1 MPEKASRFLFVML
14 FGLLSLPSLAC
25 IFLFI
30 AFVAIGSPFHLVQAI
45 QALGD
50 ENLLLWSN
58 IKTSAMMAITAMFG
72 SVTMFHFVRLAGVFS
87 LRGRKGL
94 EAVPKMRWSALISV
108 AAPVLLLV
116 PYLGD
121 IFPADF
127 LRSDVPSFY
136 LSGLALLPSVVHLG
150 IEVMRAERQPVL
162 AD

>member
-1 MPEKASRFLFVML
+1 VPEKASRFLFVIL
-14 FGLLSLPSLAC
+14 FGLLSLPSVAC

-45 QALGD
+45 HALSD
-50 ENLLLWSN
+50 DNLLLWSN
-58 IKTSAMMAITAMFG
+58 IKTSAMMAIIAVFG
-72 SVTMFHFVRLAGVFS
+72 SVTMFHFIRLAGVFS

-94 EAVPKMRWSALISV
+94 QAIPKMRWSALISV
-108 AAPVLLLV
+108 AAPLFLLV
-116 PYLGD
+116 PYLVD

-127 LRSDVPSFY
+127 LRGDVSSFY

-150 IEVMRAERQPVL
+150 IEITSAERQPVL